1 MGLGETDGAD
11 RRALLAL
18 SMVPGVGAGKIR
30 QLVAYFGTAQDV
42 LNASF
47 HTLLEVKGI
56 GPGLAKAIVQ
66 FNQYPAVDEQF
77 RWAGRA
83 EALLLPFWDDRYP
96 RLLHTIYDPPAFL
109 WMRGDA
115 SVLDKPAVAIVGTRR
130 PSAYGLRAAT
140 HFAKE
145 LASRGFVILS
155 GLAYGIDGA
164 AHSAALEAGGCS
176 VAVLG
181 SGIDRIYPAK
191 HMEIARQLVLQ
202 GALVSE
208 LPLRAKPDAA
218 NFPKR
223 NRIISGLSL
232 GTLVVEAFEKGGALI
247 TARMALEQNREVFAV
262 PGSIFSQTAAGC
274 HGLIAGGQAKLVH
287 SVDDVLDELGVVS
300 EAVSSNGQDVRK
312 KTAIDNAAQLQGIER
327 RLYDLL
333 GEEPRHID
341 ALCDAAAVDVST
353 ALVYLLSLEFKG
365 FVRQLAG
372 KQFYRC

>member
-1 MGLGETDGAD
+1 MAFGETDTAD

-18 SMVPGVGAGKIR
+18 SMVPGIGAGKIR
-30 QLVAYFGTAQDV
+30 QLIAHFGSPQDA
-42 LNASF
+42 LSAP
-47 HTLLEVKGI
+47 LRALQEVRGI
-56 GPGLAKAIVQ
+56 GPNLAREIVA
-66 FNQYPAVDEQF
+66 FDQYPAVDEQF
-77 RWAGRA
+77 EWAQRA
-83 EALLLPFWDDRYP
+83 DALLLPFWDDRYP
-96 RLLHTIYDPPAFL
+96 GLLHTIFDPPAFL
-109 WMRGDA
+109 WFRGEVD
-115 SVLDKPAVAIVGTRR
+115 VLDAPAVAIVGTRR
-130 PSAYGLRAAT
+130 PSAYGMRAAT

-145 LASRGFVILS
+145 LAALGFVIIS

-164 AHSAALEAGGCS
+164 AHHAALDAGGAS

-191 HMEIARQLVLQ
+191 HTEIARRLALQ
-202 GALVSE
+202 GAIVSE

-262 PGSIFSQTAAGC
+262 PGSIFSPTAAGC
-274 HGLIAGGQAKLVH
+274 HRLIAGGQAKLVH
-287 SVDDVLDELGVVS
+287 TVSDMLDELGVVS
-300 EAVSSNGQDVRK
+300 EAIRQNGVSKADRSQ
-312 KTAIDNAAQLQGIER
+312 QLQGIER
-327 RLYDLL
+327 KLYDLL
-333 GEEPRHID
+333 GEDPMHID
-341 ALCDAAAVDVST
+341 VLCHEAGVDVST
-353 ALVYLLSLEFKG
+353 ALVYLLNLEFKG